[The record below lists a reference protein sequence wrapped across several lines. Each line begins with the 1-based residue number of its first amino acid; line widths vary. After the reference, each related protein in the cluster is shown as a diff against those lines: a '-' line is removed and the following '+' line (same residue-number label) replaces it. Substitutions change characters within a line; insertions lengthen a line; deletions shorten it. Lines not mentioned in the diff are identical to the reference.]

1 MPKTA
6 PKDIKNDILLI
17 DAGDTSK
24 NNPAITISG
33 LFHLLSMSGSHVA
46 IVTAIFLSVLFFLP
60 LKIRFTI

>member
-24 NNPAITISG
+24 NNPAINKIN
-33 LFHLLSMSGSHVA
+33 
-46 IVTAIFLSVLFFLP
+46 FLELTFKS
-60 LKIRFTI
+60 KT